1 MDKKIK
7 QYEHEYKSEIS
18 ELISEDCFVREDII
32 RCLEQWPQY
41 GIIVEDG
48 SGVLAVGVFTGKD
61 KKRGMT
67 LYVKPSRRK
76 EGIGT
81 MLLKVLED
89 NMKSVGVEEIVC
101 DFKVNELEKAFLY
114 KHGYR
119 CWFHSNFMTYTGG
132 RLAADNYE
140 IVNYEDKDY
149 GECQKIFSE
158 AFHKMRLSVGLESA
172 LSCPSEKQ
180 KNAYKENAE
189 NMFVLRANNRI
200 TAVASLE
207 DNEIDGVAVAVDKQG
222 MGYGKNMVSYCV
234 NKLLDRGYKKVILW
248 TVEGNP
254 AKLLYEKLGFTTER
268 IHEFVIKS
276 IK

>member
-7 QYEHEYKSEIS
+7 QYENVYKSAIS
-18 ELISEDCFVREDII
+18 ELISEDRFVREDII

-41 GIIVEDG
+41 GMVVEDG
-48 SGVLAVGVFTGKD
+48 SGVLAVGVFTGED

-114 KHGYR
+114 KNGYR

-132 RLAADNYE
+132 RLTVDNYK

-158 AFHKMRLSVGLESA
+158 AFHKMRLSVGLEST

-189 NMFVLRANNRI
+189 DMFVLRDNNRI

-234 NKLLDRGYKKVILW
+234 NKLLDRGCKKVTLW
-248 TVEGNP
+248 AVEGNP

-268 IHEFVIKS
+268 THEFVIKS